1 MVRVPRELMVFQENP
16 QLGIKPAAGS
26 GQMPTPQ
33 AHVSLNRFADLI
45 PMEKWERV
53 TVRKTAAAKQYDV
66 CLRQVWVQDSDEKTS
81 RRYLLYM
88 RREHRIN
95 GEYFLSNLPED
106 TTLTQL
112 AQIESNQFLADR
124 AIDDGVEVGMG
135 DYQVRSW
142 RGWYH
147 HMTMVMLAALFR
159 LRHQIIAGS
168 NAAEL
173 SDQDIRTMLDDF
185 LLKQA
190 RPEQR
195 TMEPVE
201 VPLQSATG

>member
-1 MVRVPRELMVFQENP
+1 
-16 QLGIKPAAGS
+16 
-26 GQMPTPQ
+26 
-33 AHVSLNRFADLI
+33 
-45 PMEKWERV
+45 
-53 TVRKTAAAKQYDV
+53 
-66 CLRQVWVQDSDEKTS
+66 
-81 RRYLLYM
+81 M

-106 TTLTQL
+106 TTLAQL
-112 AQIESNQFLADR
+112 AQIESSQFLADC
-124 AIDDGVEVGMG
+124 AIDDGIEVGMG

-147 HMTMVMLAALFR
+147 HMTMVMLAALFK
-159 LRHQIIAGS
+159 LKHQIIAGS

-173 SDQDIRTMLDDF
+173 SDQDIKAMLDDF

-195 TMEPVE
+195 TMEPIK
-201 VPLQSATG
+201 VPPQSLFGAGKGSGTLKPSSPDRNRVA